1 MIITQLNQS
10 KLFCNLFENFFFSLV
25 TPKFITLIGRP
36 WAAEPRLEPTEQE
49 KAQTLVLLHEP
60 IVMLQAKFG
69 RLDGAARVRLT
80 HERIQRL
87 DPADLIPPI
96 TVLKGSRQGQ
106 ETREFMVNGKRI
118 LVLVEGDDGAVQLAR
133 DVDVRAVLWIDES
146 HRSVSVHF
154 VPCQDGGIFR
164 VVLLVVPFHRRR
176 QHEDRLPVNHLMI
189 RAGLASDRF
198 PWQYEGAIEDHLTD
212 VVCERAICPT
222 PTPEENP

>member
-1 MIITQLNQS
+1 MERRCRISRWLAVLL
-10 KLFCNLFENFFFSLV
+10 LFN
-25 TPKFITLIGRP
+25 ITLIGRP

-118 LVLVEGDDGAVQLAR
+118 LVLVEGDLEALDELTLEQASELVRQRLDRVRLKYLELHSTPYLVKAGGMALLA
-133 DVDVRAVLWIDES
+133 
-146 HRSVSVHF
+146 SV
-154 VPCQDGGIFR
+154 IFFG
-164 VVLLVVPFHRRR
+164 LIWSLQWGHRRIR
-176 QHEDRLPVNHLMI
+176 KWLANRLLLQK
-189 RAGLASDRF
+189 GLI
-198 PWQYEGAIEDHLTD
+198 PH
-212 VVCERAICPT
+212 
-222 PTPEENP
+222 

>member
-1 MIITQLNQS
+1 M
-10 KLFCNLFENFFFSLV
+10 NLWLGLLLMLAQV
-25 TPKFITLIGRP
+25 TAA
-36 WAAEPRLEPTEQE
+36 WAAEPRLEPTVQE

-118 LVLVEGDDGAVQLAR
+118 LVLMEGDLEALDELSLSVTQTHHTIAR
-133 DVDVRAVLWIDES
+133 LNQMAGRFQ
-146 HRSVSVHF
+146 VS
-154 VPCQDGGIFR
+154 QS
-164 VVLLVVPFHRRR
+164 
-176 QHEDRLPVNHLMI
+176 
-189 RAGLASDRF
+189 AA
-198 PWQYEGAIEDHLTD
+198 
-212 VVCERAICPT
+212 
-222 PTPEENP
+222 